1 MYSKSNKSKFN
12 QWIFREKL
20 IRILNLQYTK
30 NLICTGY
37 FAVYSWKIVL
47 TGMVSWLISY
57 IKIICH
63 HKEQIKYHPKIS
75 LGPPFYDIV
84 NSTMS
89 FAKHQKAEEEIRRR
103 GGKSKTEGKSQ
114 RLCCTSLKFDLPLFW
129 KAWEIQTDKSL

>member
-1 MYSKSNKSKFN
+1 MNIQRKTNSNIESTIYQKLDLY
-12 QWIFREKL
+12 WIFCSL
-20 IRILNLQYTK
+20 
-30 NLICTGY
+30 
-37 FAVYSWKIVL
+37 FMKIVL

-129 KAWEIQTDKSL
+129 KA